1 MSAKSSVLLPLSQKQ
16 NLTLPTPGR
25 LNPVVSSSLSS
36 TPSPTASPL
45 ISRNLE
51 TLGGTTRTSNLVSPT
66 SLPALSSSS
75 PLKSTTSVVRPLNS
89 SPLVGSRLPSVPL
102 SPVTPVSSPVTPLVS
117 AASRLPPSPKPLA
130 PVSSPVTPLVSS
142 PVSSGSRLPPSPKPL
157 SPVSSPVSIPVSSGS
172 RLPPSPKPLAPVSS
186 PVRPVSAVKPLTP
199 VSSPVSS
206 AKLPPSP
213 RSLPSVSSVSQLPP
227 SPRSLPSVSSVS
239 QLPPSPRPLSPVSS
253 SVSGLP
259 PSPRSLPSVS
269 SSVSGL
275 PPSPRPLSP
284 VSSSVSGLPPSPKPL
299 SATPLP
305 TNQSAGRVP
314 SLPSLPAL
322 SSMKLPLSEAKVDKP
337 LVNKPTSV
345 VSNAPSTV
353 SFHDFNGMIEDSA
366 VEKTLTDSGYLP
378 LDKILSK
385 DDNDNLMCQY
395 IKVIDA
401 TGRTAFVDLDC
412 EGYVSVDPKDVH
424 LMASS
429 KDVSVVPYSVKMG
442 TYECASND
450 VCGVAFEC
458 DNEVCTLKRTDNSL
472 NPSESVFVHSKV
484 NRQEHGLLSNH
495 PVAYPIVS
503 MSDIKANPAAVARG
517 IKESHHR
524 MRTAGFQ
531 QVERDTKEL
540 LAATTA
546 LEQQVSRFHN
556 IQHLVANSLQ
566 STTSQLEKIHEN
578 YKRSP
583 PTTDSERTKLRSVH
597 YNLRKRH
604 DLVIDDLRLAENVN
618 DRTERIRELVGEIK
632 SLNDYADRLF
642 GIRFRNGRLETDIDG
657 VYTE

>member
-1 MSAKSSVLLPLSQKQ
+1 MQAKSSVLLPLSQKQ

-45 ISRNLE
+45 VSRNLE
-51 TLGGTTRTSNLVSPT
+51 TLG
-66 SLPALSSSS
+66 SSSVNL
-75 PLKSTTSVVRPLNS
+75 PIKSTTSVVRPLNS
-89 SPLVGSRLPSVPL
+89 SPSMTGSV
-102 SPVTPVSSPVTPLVS
+102 
-117 AASRLPPSPKPLA
+117 
-130 PVSSPVTPLVSS
+130 
-142 PVSSGSRLPPSPKPL
+142 
-157 SPVSSPVSIPVSSGS
+157 
-172 RLPPSPKPLAPVSS
+172 
-186 PVRPVSAVKPLTP
+186 LT
-199 VSSPVSS
+199 S
-206 AKLPPSP
+206 
-213 RSLPSVSSVSQLPP
+213 SLPSISASPLPAVSTSPLPAVSAMSQLPPTPRALSMSASPLPATPRLLSPTSVSQLPP
-227 SPRSLPSVSSVS
+227 SPRALPAMSAQLPPSPRALPAMSAQLPPSPRALPAVSSQLPPSPRALPAVSAQLPPSPRAQLPPSPRALPAVSSQLPPSPRAVSSQLPPSPRALPAVSAMSQLPPSPRAVSSQLPALPAVSAMSQLPPSPRALSAVPAVSSVSSVS
-239 QLPPSPRPLSPVSS
+239 QLPT
-253 SVSGLP
+253 
-259 PSPRSLPSVS
+259 
-269 SSVSGL
+269 
-275 PPSPRPLSP
+275 
-284 VSSSVSGLPPSPKPL
+284 KPL

-305 TNQSAGRVP
+305 AKSG
-314 SLPSLPAL
+314 LPSL
-322 SSMKLPLSEAKVDKP
+322 SSVKLPLLRESELKTP
-337 LVNKPTSV
+337 LVSKPTSV

-353 SFHDFNGMIEDSA
+353 SFHDFNGMIEDSG

-412 EGYVSVDPKDVH
+412 EGYVSVNAKDVH
-424 LMASS
+424 VMASS

-484 NRQEHGLLSNH
+484 NNQEHGLLSSH
-495 PVAYPIVS
+495 PIAYPIVS
-503 MSDIKANPAAVARG
+503 MSDIKVNPAAVARG
-517 IKESHHR
+517 IKDSHHR
-524 MRTAGFQ
+524 MRMAAFQ
-531 QVERDTKEL
+531 QIERDAKEL
-540 LAATTA
+540 TAAATA
-546 LEQQVSRFHN
+546 LEQQVARFHN
-556 IQHLVANSLQ
+556 IQHLVSNSLQ
-566 STTSQLEKIHEN
+566 TTTNQLERIHEN

-583 PTTDSERTKLRSVH
+583 PSTDLERAKLRSVH

-604 DLVIDDLRLAENVN
+604 DLVIDDLRLAETVTE
-618 DRTERIRELVGEIK
+618 RTDRIRELIGEIK

-642 GIRFRNGRLETDIDG
+642 GIRFRNGHLETDIDG